1 MIGCYVR
8 VSSSVQASDGTAENQ
23 RYALSK
29 WLEANGSP
37 ECQWFVDEA
46 FSGRTTDRPAWTALN
61 AQIASGA
68 IQTVVASRMTRVG
81 RSVADLSQWVR
92 DMLARGVRV
101 VFVKEAIDLDTATG
115 RLFAHL
121 LMAIGEFESEM
132 IGERRSEGIQAKLR
146 AGGKHGGQKNP
157 GQRVGKSQAGV
168 QRFTEKEIADVKA
181 MYAAGM
187 SCESIADRYST
198 TGKTVA
204 RTLKRAGVVLRAKS
218 HALEAEGASGA
229 VEPVAAAHAE
239 LVGAGGP
246 VVDALVDPLGNL
258 DGQA

>member
-1 MIGCYVR
+1 MIACYVR
-8 VSSSVQASDGTAENQ
+8 VSSAIQASEGTAENQ
-23 RYALSK
+23 KHSIAR

-46 FSGRTTDRPAWTALN
+46 FSGRTTDRPAWNALN

-68 IQTVVASRMTRVG
+68 IQTVVAHRMTRVG

-115 RLFAHL
+115 RLFAHI

-146 AGGKHGGQKNP
+146 AGGRHGGGTRPGKRPSQK
-157 GQRVGKSQAGV
+157 GV
-168 QRFTEKEIADVKA
+168 ARFTPDEVEELKA
-181 MYAAGM
+181 MYASGIG
-187 SCESIADRYST
+187 SVTIAQTYAT
-198 TGKTVA
+198 TNNTVL
-204 RTLKRAGVVLRAKS
+204 RTLKRAGVKIRS
-218 HALEAEGASGA
+218 HTLE
-229 VEPVAAAHAE
+229 P
-239 LVGAGGP
+239 
-246 VVDALVDPLGNL
+246 
-258 DGQA
+258 